1 MAAVCA
7 DTLEQAR
14 AAVELIEI
22 EWRVL
27 TPLLDPDEAVARG
40 ELIDTRTSERGDV
53 EAGLAQADAVVEA
66 TYRTQTVLHNSLET
80 HQSVCRFIGDTLEVY
95 TSTQFVWGVRD
106 ELAAAFGLDP
116 DRVRVI
122 CDSMGG
128 GFGSKT
134 APGDYTVIAVELAR
148 RTGRPVRCAL
158 TRREENTIAG
168 NRNATI
174 QRLVAGVRAD
184 GTITALRGEFV
195 NAVGAS
201 GWSSMVEGPM
211 QMLYTCANV
220 RTTTHGARVNLP
232 PMRAFRAPGFVEG
245 TFALESLLDELAARL
260 ELDPLELRR
269 ANHAADDPHAERPY
283 SAQEPARV
291 LPARGAALGAPAR
304 GARPLD
310 RQGQVRR
317 RPRVADLVRRRR
329 PAELRL
335 GADRLGRARGRRHR
349 EARTSAPAPGP
360 RSPRSPPR
368 SSPCHSST

>member
-1 MAAVCA
+1 M
-7 DTLEQAR
+7 
-14 AAVELIEI
+14 
-22 EWRVL
+22 
-27 TPLLDPDEAVARG
+27 LDPDEAVARG
-40 ELIDTRTSERGDV
+40 ELIDARTSERGDV

-80 HQSVCRFIGDTLEVY
+80 HQSVCRFVGDTLEVY

-122 CDSMGG
+122 CESMGG

-174 QRLVAGVRAD
+174 QRLAAGIRAD

-211 QMLYTCANV
+211 QMLYACANV

-269 ANHAADDPHAERPY
+269 ANHAADDPHTERPY
-283 SAQEPARV
+283 SARTCSSATGARSRTGS
-291 LPARGAALGAPAR
+291 AGTRCAPAR
-304 GARPLD
+304 PTGSSAASAS
-310 RQGQVRR
+310 RR
-317 RPRVADLVRRRR
+317 RSGTAAAARRATPGCGSARTGTRPSSPR
-329 PAELRL
+329 
-335 GADRLGRARGRRHR
+335 
-349 EARTSAPAPGP
+349 ARTSAPAPGP

-368 SSPCHSST
+368 SSHCHSST